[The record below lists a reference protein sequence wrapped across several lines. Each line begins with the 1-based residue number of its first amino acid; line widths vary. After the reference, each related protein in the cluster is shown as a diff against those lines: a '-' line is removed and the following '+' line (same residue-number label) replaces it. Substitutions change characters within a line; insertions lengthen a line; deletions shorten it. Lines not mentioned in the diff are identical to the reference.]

1 MKKYTDNFI
10 DDLVKR
16 VDELEYKLEQSDSCN
31 DELERLKEDNADLE
45 KENEG
50 LRNRLKLI
58 ENILEDY

>member
-10 DDLVKR
+10 DDLAKR

-31 DELERLKEDNADLE
+31 DELERLKEDNTDLE